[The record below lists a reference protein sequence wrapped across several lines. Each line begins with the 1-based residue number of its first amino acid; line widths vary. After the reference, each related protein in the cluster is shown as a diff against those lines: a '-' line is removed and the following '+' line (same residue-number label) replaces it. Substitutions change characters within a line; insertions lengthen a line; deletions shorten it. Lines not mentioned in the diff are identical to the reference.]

1 MANNL
6 PPPNLYSKDPQPHSG
21 FVTTWT
27 VTASEAAGVEVVCTK
42 ALEADRTHFITF
54 IVCNTDNTDPDD
66 ATKLVVTLW
75 DGAVDGTALLEV
87 WPVEQDGTPSI
98 MNFSSPIQLTEG
110 NAVNLKGIP
119 DGDDKCSLTIGGFT
133 SNTRVD

>member
-1 MANNL
+1 MPQNL
-6 PPPNLYSKDPQPHSG
+6 NRNTKGQAG

-27 VTASEAAGVEVVCTK
+27 VTATDDAGEEVVCTK
-42 ALEADRTHFITF
+42 DGEAGKSHFITF

-75 DGAVDGTALLEV
+75 DGTIGGTALLEV

-110 NAVNLKGIP
+110 LAVNLKGIP
-119 DGDDKCSLTIGGFT
+119 ASDDKCSLTMGGFT
-133 SNTRVD
+133 SDSRVF

>member
-1 MANNL
+1 MPASNLNANTK
-6 PPPNLYSKDPQPHSG
+6 SQSG

-27 VTASEAAGVEVVCTK
+27 VTASEDAGTPVVCTK
-42 ALEADRTHFITF
+42 ALEAGKSHFITF

-87 WPVEQDGTPSI
+87 WPVEQDGAPSI
-98 MNFSSPIQLTEG
+98 MNFSSPIQLTAG

-119 DGDDKCSLTIGGFT
+119 DSDDKCSLTIGGFT
-133 SNTRVD
+133 SDSRVF

>member
-1 MANNL
+1 MPKNL
-6 PPPNLYSKDPQPHSG
+6 NTYAPGQAG

-27 VTASEAAGVEVVCTK
+27 VTESEAAGVPVVCTK
-42 ALEADRTHFITF
+42 AGETDKTHFITF

-66 ATKLVVTLW
+66 DTKLVVTLW
-75 DGAVDGTALLEV
+75 DGAVDGTAALEV

-98 MNFSSPIQLTEG
+98 MNFSSPIQLTAG

-119 DGDDKCSLTIGGFT
+119 DSDDKCSLTIGGFT
-133 SNTRVD
+133 SDVRVD

>member
-1 MANNL
+1 MPKNL
-6 PPPNLYSKDPQPHSG
+6 NPYTKPQGG

-27 VTASEAAGVEVVCTK
+27 VTATDDAGEAVVCTK
-42 ALEADRTHFITF
+42 ADEAGKTHFITF
-54 IVCNTDNTDPDD
+54 IVCNTDNTDPGGS
-66 ATKLVVTLW
+66 LVVTLW
-75 DGAVDGTALLEV
+75 DGAIDGTGKTLEV

-133 SNTRVD
+133 SDTRVD

>member
-1 MANNL
+1 MPQNL
-6 PPPNLYSKDPQPHSG
+6 NRNTKGQAG

-27 VTASEAAGVEVVCTK
+27 VTATDDAGEEVVCPK
-42 ALEADRTHFITF
+42 DGEAGKSHFITF

-75 DGAVDGTALLEV
+75 DGAVDGTAVLEV
-87 WPVEQDGTPSI
+87 WPVEQGGTPSI

-110 NAVNLKGIP
+110 NAVNLKGIT
-119 DGDDKCSLTIGGFT
+119 DADDKCSLTVGGFT
-133 SNTRVD
+133 SDVRIS